1 MIPRCFMLKNGST
14 AVLRTAVPED
24 AAQMI
29 AYLRACAEETD
40 FLLRLPEEW
49 DISVETE
56 EALLRDM
63 ARQTENRML
72 VCSVKGEIAG
82 TCQVA
87 CMNRLKTR
95 HRATVSIAL
104 RRAYWGQ
111 GISGVMFEEMEA
123 FARGR
128 GVMQLELAY
137 AQGNDRARRLYDRL
151 GFVETGRGPT
161 PSACG
166 TARCWTRFSWSKSC
180 KGKGAERVSP
190 SWGTRSAP
198 FALSQAVRSARV
210 QGTAR
215 CKSAGVIS
223 T

>member
-49 DISVETE
+49 DIPVETE
-56 EALLRDM
+56 KALLQDM
-63 ARQTENRML
+63 ARQTDQLMV
-72 VCSVKGEIAG
+72 VCDVNGEIAG
-82 TCQVA
+82 TCQVV
-87 CMNRLKTR
+87 CMNRVKTR

-151 GFVETGRGPT
+151 GFVETGRGPD
-161 PSACG
+161 AIRLRDG
-166 TARCWTRFSWSKSC
+166 TLLDEIFMVK
-180 KGKGAERVSP
+180 K
-190 SWGTRSAP
+190 
-198 FALSQAVRSARV
+198 L
-210 QGTAR
+210 
-215 CKSAGVIS
+215 
-223 T
+223 

>member
-87 CMNRLKTR
+87 CHEPAENPAPRHGV
-95 HRATVSIAL
+95 HRA
-104 RRAYWGQ
+104 
-111 GISGVMFEEMEA
+111 
-123 FARGR
+123 
-128 GVMQLELAY
+128 
-137 AQGNDRARRLYDRL
+137 AQGVLGSGHFRRHVRGNGSLRAR
-151 GFVETGRGPT
+151 TGRDAAGAGLCAGKRSGAPPLRPAGLCGNGPG
-161 PSACG
+161 ADAIRLRDG
-166 TARCWTRFSWSKSC
+166 TLLDEIFMVK
-180 KGKGAERVSP
+180 K
-190 SWGTRSAP
+190 
-198 FALSQAVRSARV
+198 L
-210 QGTAR
+210 
-215 CKSAGVIS
+215 
-223 T
+223 

>member
-87 CMNRLKTR
+87 CMNRLK
-95 HRATVSIAL
+95 
-104 RRAYWGQ
+104 
-111 GISGVMFEEMEA
+111 
-123 FARGR
+123 
-128 GVMQLELAY
+128 
-137 AQGNDRARRLYDRL
+137 
-151 GFVETGRGPT
+151 P
-161 PSACG
+161 G
-166 TARCWTRFSWSKSC
+166 TAPRCPSRCAGRIGVRAFPASC
-180 KGKGAERVSP
+180 SRKWKPSRADGA
-190 SWGTRSAP
+190 
-198 FALSQAVRSARV
+198 
-210 QGTAR
+210 
-215 CKSAGVIS
+215 
-223 T
+223 

>member
-63 ARQTENRML
+63 AHQTENRML

-111 GISGVMFEEMEA
+111 GIPGPMFEEMEA

-151 GFVETGRGPT
+151 GFVETGRGPD
-161 PSACG
+161 AIRLRDG
-166 TARCWTRFSWSKSC
+166 TLLDVDAYEHVVFEPYDLKWLARI
-180 KGKGAERVSP
+180 A
-190 SWGTRSAP
+190 
-198 FALSQAVRSARV
+198 
-210 QGTAR
+210 
-215 CKSAGVIS
+215 
-223 T
+223 

>member
-1 MIPRCFMLKNGST
+1 MIPRCFTLKNGST

-40 FLLRLPEEW
+40 FLLRVPEEW
-49 DISVETE
+49 DILVETE
-56 EALLRDM
+56 KALLQDM
-63 ARQTENRML
+63 ARQTDQLMV
-72 VCSVKGEIAG
+72 VCDVNGEIAG

-87 CMNRLKTR
+87 CMNRVKTR
-95 HRATVSIAL
+95 HRATISIAL

-111 GISGVMFEEMEA
+111 GIPGPMFEEMEA

-151 GFVETGRGPT
+151 GFVETGRGPD
-161 PSACG
+161 AIRLRDG
-166 TARCWTRFSWSKSC
+166 TLLDEIFMVK
-180 KGKGAERVSP
+180 K
-190 SWGTRSAP
+190 
-198 FALSQAVRSARV
+198 L
-210 QGTAR
+210 
-215 CKSAGVIS
+215 
-223 T
+223 

>member
-63 ARQTENRML
+63 AHQTENWML

-137 AQGNDRARRLYDRL
+137 AQGRYAAGRDFHGQKVVKEKARGAYPHHRERAPRLLRSLRPSDPPGCRAPPAANPPESSLPDSRSYRR
-151 GFVETGRGPT
+151 
-161 PSACG
+161 
-166 TARCWTRFSWSKSC
+166 
-180 KGKGAERVSP
+180 
-190 SWGTRSAP
+190 
-198 FALSQAVRSARV
+198 
-210 QGTAR
+210 
-215 CKSAGVIS
+215 
-223 T
+223 

>member
-40 FLLRLPEEW
+40 FLLRVPEEW
-49 DISVETE
+49 DIPVETE
-56 EALLRDM
+56 KALLQDM
-63 ARQTENRML
+63 ARQTDQLMV
-72 VCSVKGEIAG
+72 VCDVNGEIAG
-82 TCQVA
+82 TCQVV
-87 CMNRLKTR
+87 CMNRVKTR
-95 HRATVSIAL
+95 HRATISIAL

-111 GISGVMFEEMEA
+111 VIPGPMFEEMEA

-151 GFVETGRGPT
+151 GFVETGRGPD
-161 PSACG
+161 AIRLRDG
-166 TARCWTRFSWSKSC
+166 TLLDEIFMVK
-180 KGKGAERVSP
+180 K
-190 SWGTRSAP
+190 
-198 FALSQAVRSARV
+198 L
-210 QGTAR
+210 
-215 CKSAGVIS
+215 
-223 T
+223 

>member
-1 MIPRCFMLKNGST
+1 MIPRCFTLKNGST

-63 ARQTENRML
+63 AHQTENRML

-123 FARGR
+123 FARER
-128 GVMQLELAY
+128 GVTQLELAY
-137 AQGNDRARRLYDRL
+137 IQGNERARHLYDRM
-151 GFVETGRGPT
+151 GFVETGRGPD
-161 PSACG
+161 AMRQRDG
-166 TARCWTRFSWSKSC
+166 TLADEIFMMK
-180 KGKGAERVSP
+180 KLGPVDK
-190 SWGTRSAP
+190 
-198 FALSQAVRSARV
+198 
-210 QGTAR
+210 
-215 CKSAGVIS
+215 IS
-223 T
+223 RGLVPMV

>member
-40 FLLRLPEEW
+40 FLLRVPEEW
-49 DISVETE
+49 DIPVETE
-56 EALLRDM
+56 KALLQDM
-63 ARQTENRML
+63 ARQTDQLMV
-72 VCSVKGEIAG
+72 VCDVNGEIAG
-82 TCQVA
+82 TCQVV
-87 CMNRLKTR
+87 CMNRVKTR

-123 FARGR
+123 FARER
-128 GVMQLELAY
+128 GVTQLELAY

-151 GFVETGRGPT
+151 GFVETGRGPD
-161 PSACG
+161 AIRLRDG
-166 TARCWTRFSWSKSC
+166 TLLDEIFVVK
-180 KGKGAERVSP
+180 K
-190 SWGTRSAP
+190 
-198 FALSQAVRSARV
+198 L
-210 QGTAR
+210 
-215 CKSAGVIS
+215 
-223 T
+223 

>member
-87 CMNRLKTR
+87 CHEPAENPAPRHGV
-95 HRATVSIAL
+95 HRAA
-104 RRAYWGQ
+104 Q
-111 GISGVMFEEMEA
+111 GVLGSGHFRVMFEEMEA

-137 AQGNDRARRLYDRL
+137 AQGNDRGAPPLRPAGLC
-151 GFVETGRGPT
+151 GNGRGPD
-161 PSACG
+161 AIRLRDG
-166 TARCWTRFSWSKSC
+166 TLLDEIFMVK
-180 KGKGAERVSP
+180 K
-190 SWGTRSAP
+190 
-198 FALSQAVRSARV
+198 L
-210 QGTAR
+210 
-215 CKSAGVIS
+215 
-223 T
+223 

>member
-111 GISGVMFEEMEA
+111 GMSGVMFEEREA
-123 FARGR
+123 FARER
-128 GVMQLELAY
+128 GVTQLELAY
-137 AQGNDRARRLYDRL
+137 IQGNERARHLYDRM
-151 GFVETGRGPT
+151 GFVETGRSPD
-161 PSACG
+161 AMRQRDG
-166 TARCWTRFSWSKSC
+166 TLADEIFMMK
-180 KGKGAERVSP
+180 K
-190 SWGTRSAP
+190 
-198 FALSQAVRSARV
+198 L
-210 QGTAR
+210 
-215 CKSAGVIS
+215 
-223 T
+223 

>member
-40 FLLRLPEEW
+40 FLLRVPEEW
-49 DISVETE
+49 DIPVETE
-56 EALLRDM
+56 KALLQDM
-63 ARQTENRML
+63 ARQTDQLMV
-72 VCSVKGEIAG
+72 VCDVNGEIAG
-82 TCQVA
+82 TCQVV
-87 CMNRLKTR
+87 CMNRVKTR

-151 GFVETGRGPT
+151 GFVETGRGPD
-161 PSACG
+161 AIRLRDG
-166 TARCWTRFSWSKSC
+166 TLLDEIFMVK
-180 KGKGAERVSP
+180 K
-190 SWGTRSAP
+190 
-198 FALSQAVRSARV
+198 L
-210 QGTAR
+210 
-215 CKSAGVIS
+215 
-223 T
+223 

>member
-63 ARQTENRML
+63 ARQTDQLMV
-72 VCSVKGEIAG
+72 VCDVNGEIAG
-82 TCQVA
+82 TCQVV
-87 CMNRLKTR
+87 CMNRVKTR
-95 HRATVSIAL
+95 HRATISIAL

-111 GISGVMFEEMEA
+111 GIPGPMIEEMEA

-151 GFVETGRGPT
+151 GFVETGRGPD
-161 PSACG
+161 AIRLRDG
-166 TARCWTRFSWSKSC
+166 TLLDEIFMVK
-180 KGKGAERVSP
+180 K
-190 SWGTRSAP
+190 
-198 FALSQAVRSARV
+198 L
-210 QGTAR
+210 
-215 CKSAGVIS
+215 
-223 T
+223 

>member
-14 AVLRTAVPED
+14 AVLRAAVPED

-95 HRATVSIAL
+95 HRATISIAL

-111 GISGVMFEEMEA
+111 GIPGPMFEEMEA

-151 GFVETGRGPT
+151 GFVETGRGPD
-161 PSACG
+161 AIRLRDG
-166 TARCWTRFSWSKSC
+166 TLLDEIFMVK
-180 KGKGAERVSP
+180 K
-190 SWGTRSAP
+190 
-198 FALSQAVRSARV
+198 L
-210 QGTAR
+210 
-215 CKSAGVIS
+215 
-223 T
+223 

>member
-40 FLLRLPEEW
+40 FLLRVPEEW
-49 DISVETE
+49 DIPVETE
-56 EALLRDM
+56 KALLQDM
-63 ARQTENRML
+63 ARQTDQLMV
-72 VCSVKGEIAG
+72 VCDVNGEIAG
-82 TCQVA
+82 TCQVV
-87 CMNRLKTR
+87 CMNRVKTR

-123 FARGR
+123 FARER
-128 GVMQLELAY
+128 GVTQLELAY

-151 GFVETGRGPT
+151 GFVETGRGPD
-161 PSACG
+161 AIRLRDG
-166 TARCWTRFSWSKSC
+166 TLLDEIFMVK
-180 KGKGAERVSP
+180 K
-190 SWGTRSAP
+190 
-198 FALSQAVRSARV
+198 L
-210 QGTAR
+210 
-215 CKSAGVIS
+215 
-223 T
+223 